1 MSGIA
6 VFAFAYNANGER
18 IASCHTPPEILKYI
32 DHTEPEQV
40 APSYGYTNEGREY
53 LIDTTHNNVTVFP
66 VDQVMVPQGQRLVEA
81 PFASWVVE
89 WRTGTLLSY
98 KRPMREFAKGEYGW
112 VVLNFGV
119 TVMRPWP
126 HIPIQIQGFDVLHPE
141 PWIPIVLARLA
152 LPPQLTVASAEKELP
167 EV

>member
-6 VFAFAYNANGER
+6 VFAFAYNSNGER

-40 APSYGYTNEGREY
+40 APYGYSNEGREY
-53 LIDTTHNNVTVFP
+53 LIDTTHNNVTIFP
-66 VDQVMVPQGQRLVEA
+66 VKQVLVPQGQRLVEA
-81 PFASWVVE
+81 PFASWVIE
-89 WRTGTLLSY
+89 YRTGTLLSY
-98 KRPMREFAKGEYGW
+98 SRPVREFAKGEYGW

-119 TVMRPWP
+119 TVEQPWP
-126 HIPIQIQGFDVLHPE
+126 HIPPHMQDFDVLHPE
-141 PWIPIVLARLA
+141 PWIPIVLARQA
-152 LPPQLTVASAEKELP
+152 LPRQLAKKELL